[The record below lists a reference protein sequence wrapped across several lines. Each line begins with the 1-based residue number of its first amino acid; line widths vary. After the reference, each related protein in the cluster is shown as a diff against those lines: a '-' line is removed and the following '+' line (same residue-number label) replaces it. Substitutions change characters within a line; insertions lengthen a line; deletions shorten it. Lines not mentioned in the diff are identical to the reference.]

1 MEIGDKVKIKS
12 KYDKNCDPYDY
23 TAGFTNDML
32 INYGGRVATIEKK
45 WPIEPI
51 IPVKKI
57 KSDGFYYNLN
67 IDGQSWIWSSGMFE
81 EEF

>member
-12 KYDKNCDPYDY
+12 KYDEGCDQYDY
-23 TAGFTNDML
+23 VAAFVHNML
-32 INYGGRVATIEKK
+32 MCYGGRVATIEKK

-67 IDGQSWIWSSGMFE
+67 IDGQSWTWSSGMFE